1 MQPPPN
7 PPPPPPTPPVV
18 PPVSRGPEPHPPG
31 LKLADV
37 YYTLFRHKGK
47 ILLFGL
53 VGMAAAAGV
62 WFFKGQVYRS
72 EAKLLVRYV
81 RDSRTVDVGLGA
93 QGDIRT
99 PDSRGES
106 IISSEIEIL
115 TSRDLILDVVDQLGP
130 EKVLARAG
138 GGTNRYAAA
147 RTILRG
153 LEVEAPRKSSV
164 IQVALNHPDPEMAQ
178 VILRTLVQGY
188 LRKHAEVHRAVGVF
202 DEFLTRQTDALRT
215 QLSQTEQELQK
226 LKVAANVTSIEE
238 SKRMI
243 AEQAS
248 RARQELITA
257 EAELAERRTVLERMR
272 QMAGLNVAVAATNQ
286 LERPEEAPLDPDL
299 ERHYRTVLARLE
311 TLRNRELDLLLQF
324 TPESLDVR
332 QVREQIANAEQTKR
346 DLEAREPRLPL
357 RVQLAGRSGVLSV
370 PVGARSR
377 TGVTGPGDL
386 NTLEAEVAALE
397 ARVKRFRDYLEE
409 LRQETVRIN
418 DAEQAITELQRR
430 KQREESKYLS
440 FSTSLEQARIDE
452 LLGATSLA
460 NINVLQEATAPALY
474 QDKTLKMVLGIFFG
488 GWGVGI
494 GLAFLL
500 EMFLDPRIKR
510 VTDVEEKLKLPLFLT
525 IPDFSRNGHSK
536 ALRAAQ
542 KHALLPPPKGE
553 TDRKS
558 GPDAVPPPAA
568 PVHPMRLYH
577 EALRDRLIM
586 YFELKEMYHK
596 PKLVGITSTHHGTG
610 VSSIAAG
617 LAESLSETGDG
628 NVLLVDMNPE
638 HGPSVYPFYRGK
650 PGCGLTEEVLE
661 GPGREAAQVQEN
673 LYVVSLGN
681 AGGGNRVGVVPRRF
695 ASLLPKMKA
704 SDYDYIIFD
713 MPPVSQTS
721 VTAKVAGLLD
731 MTFLVV
737 ESERSTSDQTRRCAA
752 LLAEARA
759 KVTAVLNR
767 YHNYLPRSLQTD
779 V

>member
-1 MQPPPN
+1 MQPPVNSPS
-7 PPPPPPTPPVV
+7 PAPAFPG
-18 PPVSRGPEPHPPG
+18 RAPEPRPPG

-37 YYTLFRHKGK
+37 YYALFRHKWK
-47 ILLFGL
+47 ILFFGL

-81 RDSRTVDVGLGA
+81 RDSRAMDVSLGT
-93 QGDIRT
+93 QGDVRT
-99 PDSRGES
+99 PDSRGET

-115 TSRDLILDVVDQLGP
+115 TSRDLALEVADLISP
-130 EKVLARAG
+130 EKILARTG
-138 GGTNRYAAA
+138 GGTNRHAAA
-147 RTILRG
+147 VAILRG
-153 LEVEAPRKSSV
+153 LEADVPRKSSV
-164 IQVALNHPDPEMAQ
+164 IQVAMNHPDPEMAQ
-178 VILRTLVQGY
+178 VILRTLVQAY

-202 DEFLTRQTDALRT
+202 DEFLTRQTDALRA
-215 QLSQTEQELQK
+215 QLNQTEQELQK

-238 SKRMI
+238 SKRML

-248 RARQELITA
+248 RARQELISA
-257 EAELAERRTVLERMR
+257 EAELAERKTVLERLR
-272 QMAGLNVAVAATNQ
+272 QMAGRNAAVAETNQ
-286 LERPEEAPLDPDL
+286 IETPAEAALDPEL

-332 QVREQIANAEQTKR
+332 RVREQIAATEQTKQE
-346 DLEAREPRLPL
+346 LETREPRLPL
-357 RVQLAGRSGVLSV
+357 RVQLSNR
-370 PVGARSR
+370 PVTVGGITSAPTA
-377 TGVTGPGDL
+377 TGVAGLGDL

-409 LRQETVRIN
+409 LRQETIRIN

-430 KQREESKYLS
+430 KQREESKYLY

-452 LLGATSLA
+452 SLGATSLA
-460 NINVLQEATAPALY
+460 NINVLQEASAPALNL
-474 QDKTLKMVLGIFFG
+474 DKTRKLVLGLLFG
-488 GWGVGI
+488 GWGFGI
-494 GLAFLL
+494 GLALLL
-500 EMFLDPRIKR
+500 EMVLDNRVKR

-525 IPDFSRNGHSK
+525 IPDFSRNGYSK
-536 ALRAAQ
+536 ALRAAKQ
-542 KHALLPPPKGE
+542 PLLPRPPDGA
-553 TDRKS
+553 DSKS
-558 GPDAVPPPAA
+558 HPVEAPSPAT
-568 PVHPMRLYH
+568 PMHPMRLYH

-596 PKLVGITSTHHGTG
+596 PKLVGITGTHHGAG

-661 GPGREAAQVQEN
+661 GNGREAAQVQEN
-673 LYVVSLGN
+673 LYVVSLSY
-681 AGGGNRVGVVPRRF
+681 AQGGNRVGVVPRRF

-737 ESERSTSDQTRRCAA
+737 ESERSTSEQTRRCTA
-752 LLAEARA
+752 LLEESRA

>member
-1 MQPPPN
+1 MQPPVN
-7 PPPPPPTPPVV
+7 PPSPSPPPSYPM
-18 PPVSRGPEPHPPG
+18 RAPEPRPAG
-31 LKLADV
+31 LKLSDV
-37 YYTLFRHKGK
+37 YFTLFRHKWK
-47 ILLFGL
+47 ILFFGL
-53 VGMAAAAGV
+53 IGMAAAVGM
-62 WFFKGQVYRS
+62 WFFKGLVYRS

-81 RDSRTVDVGLGA
+81 RESRAVDVNLSG
-93 QGDIRT
+93 QGEVRS
-99 PDSRGES
+99 PDSRGDT
-106 IISSEIEIL
+106 IINSEIEIL
-115 TSRDLILDVVDQLGP
+115 TSRDLALEVVDLLGP
-130 EKVLARAG
+130 EKILAAVG
-138 GGTNRYAAA
+138 GGTNRNAAA
-147 RTILRG
+147 VQILKG
-153 LEVEAPRKSSV
+153 LEVEVPLKSSV
-164 IQVALNHPDPEMAQ
+164 IQVALSHPDPEMAQ
-178 VILRTLVQGY
+178 AILRALVQGY

-202 DEFLTRQTDALRT
+202 DEFLTRQTDTLRA
-215 QLSQTEQELQK
+215 QLNQTEQELQK

-238 SKRMI
+238 SKRML

-248 RARQELITA
+248 RARQELIAA
-257 EAELAERRTVLERMR
+257 EAQLAERKTVLDRLR
-272 QMAGLNVAVAATNQ
+272 QMAGLGTAVSSTNQ
-286 LERPEEAPLDPDL
+286 LAQPGEAAVDPEL
-299 ERHYRTVLARLE
+299 ERHYRSVMARLE

-332 QVREQIANAEQTKR
+332 QVREQIAATEQTKR
-346 DLEAREPRLPL
+346 ELESREPRLPL
-357 RVQLAGRSGVLSV
+357 WVQSAGRASALAVSGAS
-370 PVGARSR
+370 RSAAA
-377 TGVTGPGDL
+377 TANMADL

-430 KQREESKYLS
+430 KQREEAKFLY

-452 LLGATSLA
+452 SLGASSLA
-460 NINVLQEATAPALY
+460 NINVVQEASTPALY
-474 QDKTLKMVLGIFFG
+474 QGRTQKLVLGLLFG
-488 GWGVGI
+488 GWGFGI

-500 EMFLDPRIKR
+500 EMFLDHRVKR

-542 KHALLPPPKGE
+542 RPLLPPSQAGE
-553 TDRKS
+553 DSESHPTKTPSPR
-558 GPDAVPPPAA
+558 A

-586 YFELKEMYHK
+586 YFELREMYHK
-596 PKLVGITSTHHGTG
+596 PKLVGITSTHQGAG

-650 PGCGLTEEVLE
+650 PGCGLTEELLE
-661 GPGREAAQVQEN
+661 GTGRDAAQVQEN
-673 LYVVSLGN
+673 LYVVSL
-681 AGGGNRVGVVPRRF
+681 ADTQKGNRVGVVPRRF

-737 ESERSTSDQTRRCAA
+737 EAERSTTEQVRRCTA
-752 LLAEARA
+752 LLEESRA

-767 YHNYLPRSLQTD
+767 YYNYLPKSLQTD

>member
-1 MQPPPN
+1 MQPPVSSPSPA
-7 PPPPPPTPPVV
+7 PPLPG
-18 PPVSRGPEPHPPG
+18 RAPEPRPPG

-37 YYTLFRHKGK
+37 YYALFRHKWK
-47 ILLFGL
+47 ILFFGL
-53 VGMAAAAGV
+53 VGMVAAAGV

-81 RDSRTVDVGLGA
+81 RDSRTVDVSLGT
-93 QGDIRT
+93 QGDVRT
-99 PDSRGES
+99 PDSRGET
-106 IISSEIEIL
+106 IINSEIEIL
-115 TSRDLILDVVDQLGP
+115 TSRDLALEVADLIGP
-130 EKVLARAG
+130 EKILSRAG
-138 GGTNRYAAA
+138 GGTNRHAAA
-147 RTILRG
+147 GAILRG
-153 LEVEAPRKSSV
+153 LEVEVPRKSSV
-164 IQVALNHPDPEMAQ
+164 IQVAMNHPDPEMAQ
-178 VILRTLVQGY
+178 VILRTLVQAY

-202 DEFLTRQTDALRT
+202 DEFLTRQTDALRA

-238 SKRMI
+238 SKRML

-248 RARQELITA
+248 RARQELISA
-257 EAELAERRTVLERMR
+257 EAELAERKTVLERLR
-272 QMAGLNVAVAATNQ
+272 QLAGLNAAAVAETNQ
-286 LERPEEAPLDPDL
+286 IQSPAEVALDPEL

-332 QVREQIANAEQTKR
+332 QVREQIAAAEQTKR
-346 DLEAREPRLPL
+346 ELESREPRLPL
-357 RVQLAGRSGVLSV
+357 RVQQPAGRAGALPGLGGGRAAVGVAAV
-370 PVGARSR
+370 
-377 TGVTGPGDL
+377 GDL
-386 NTLEAEVAALE
+386 NALEAEVAALE

-409 LRQETVRIN
+409 LRLETVRIN

-430 KQREESKYLS
+430 KQREESKYLY

-452 LLGATSLA
+452 SLGATSLA
-460 NINVLQEATAPALY
+460 NINVLQEATAPALNL
-474 QDKTLKMVLGIFFG
+474 DKTRKLVLGLLFG
-488 GWGVGI
+488 GWGFGI
-494 GLAFLL
+494 SLAFLL
-500 EMFLDPRIKR
+500 EMVLDNRIKR
-510 VTDVEEKLKLPLFLT
+510 VADVEEKLKLPLFLT
-525 IPDFSRNGHSK
+525 IPDFSRNGHSR
-536 ALRAAQ
+536 ALRAAGQ
-542 KHALLPPPKGE
+542 SLLPPPRDE
-553 TDRKS
+553 TDSKQ
-558 GPDAVPPPAA
+558 PPVKRPSPSP

-596 PKLVGITSTHHGTG
+596 PKLVGITSTHHGAG

-638 HGPSVYPFYRGK
+638 HGPSVYPFFRGK

-661 GPGREAAQVQEN
+661 GTEREAAQVQEN
-673 LYVVSLGN
+673 LYVVTLGN
-681 AGGGNRVGVVPRRF
+681 SQGGNRVGVVPRRF

-721 VTAKVAGLLD
+721 ITAKVAGLLD

-737 ESERSTSDQTRRCAA
+737 EAERSSAEQTRRCAA
-752 LLAEARA
+752 LLEESRA

-767 YHNYLPRSLQTD
+767 YHNYLPQSLRTD

>member
-1 MQPPPN
+1 MQPPVNSPSSA
-7 PPPPPPTPPVV
+7 PGFPDRV
-18 PPVSRGPEPHPPG
+18 PEPHPPG

-37 YYTLFRHKGK
+37 YYALFRHKWK
-47 ILLFGL
+47 ILFFGL
-53 VGMAAAAGV
+53 VGMAAAIGV

-81 RDSRTVDVGLGA
+81 RDSRAVDVSLGT
-93 QGDIRT
+93 QGDVRT
-99 PDSRGES
+99 PDSRGET

-115 TSRDLILDVVDQLGP
+115 TSRDLALEVADLIGP
-130 EKVLARAG
+130 EKVLARTG
-138 GGTNRYAAA
+138 GGTNRHAAA
-147 RTILRG
+147 LTILKG
-153 LEVEAPRKSSV
+153 LEVEVPRNSSV
-164 IQVALNHPDPEMAQ
+164 IQVAMNHPEPEMAQ
-178 VILRTLVQGY
+178 MILRTLVQAY

-202 DEFLTRQTDALRT
+202 DEFLTRQTDALRA

-238 SKRMI
+238 SKRML

-248 RARQELITA
+248 RARQELISA
-257 EAELAERRTVLERMR
+257 EAELAERKTVLERLR
-272 QMAGLNVAVAATNQ
+272 QLAGLNAAIAATNQ
-286 LERPEEAPLDPDL
+286 VERSEETVLDPEL
-299 ERHYRTVLARLE
+299 ERHYRTVLTRLE

-332 QVREQIANAEQTKR
+332 QVREQIAATEQTKHE
-346 DLEAREPRLPL
+346 LETREPRLPL
-357 RVQLAGRSGVLSV
+357 RVQLSNRPAAVMGLS
-370 PVGARSR
+370 GAR
-377 TGVTGPGDL
+377 TAAGVASVGDL

-397 ARVKRFRDYLEE
+397 ARVKRFRDYLDE
-409 LRQETVRIN
+409 LRQETIRIN

-430 KQREESKYLS
+430 KQREESKYLY

-452 LLGATSLA
+452 SLGATSLA
-460 NINVLQEATAPALY
+460 NINVLQEASAPALSL
-474 QDKTLKMVLGIFFG
+474 DKTLKLVLGLFFG
-488 GWGVGI
+488 GWGFGI
-494 GLAFLL
+494 GLAMLL
-500 EMFLDPRIKR
+500 EMFLDTRVKR

-525 IPDFSRNGHSK
+525 IPDFNRNGHSK
-536 ALRAAQ
+536 ALKAAKQ
-542 KHALLPPPKGE
+542 PLLPPPGE
-553 TDRKS
+553 ANSNSKPR
-558 GPDAVPPPAA
+558 PDKAPLPPA

-596 PKLVGITSTHHGTG
+596 PKLVGITSTHHGAG

-638 HGPSVYPFYRGK
+638 HGPSVYPFYRGR

-661 GPGREAAQVQEN
+661 GTAREAAQVQEN
-673 LYVVSLGN
+673 LYVVTLGN
-681 AGGGNRVGVVPRRF
+681 TQGGNRVGVVPRRF

-737 ESERSTSDQTRRCAA
+737 ESERSTSEQTRRCAA
-752 LLAEARA
+752 LLEESRA

-767 YHNYLPRSLQTD
+767 YHNYLPHSLQTD

>member
-1 MQPPPN
+1 
-7 PPPPPPTPPVV
+7 
-18 PPVSRGPEPHPPG
+18 
-31 LKLADV
+31 V
-37 YYTLFRHKGK
+37 YYALFRHKWK
-47 ILLFGL
+47 ILFFGV

-81 RDSRTVDVGLGA
+81 RDSRAMDVSLGT
-93 QGDIRT
+93 QGDVRT
-99 PDSRGES
+99 PDSRGET

-115 TSRDLILDVVDQLGP
+115 TSRDLALEVADLIGP
-130 EKVLARAG
+130 EKILARTG
-138 GGTNRYAAA
+138 GGTNRHAAA
-147 RTILRG
+147 VAILRG
-153 LEVEAPRKSSV
+153 LEADVPRKSSV
-164 IQVALNHPDPEMAQ
+164 IQVAMNHPDPEMAQ
-178 VILRTLVQGY
+178 VILRTLVQAY

-202 DEFLTRQTDALRT
+202 DEFLTRQTDALRA

-238 SKRMI
+238 SKRML

-248 RARQELITA
+248 RARQELISA
-257 EAELAERRTVLERMR
+257 EAELAERKTVLERLR
-272 QMAGLNVAVAATNQ
+272 QLAGLNAAVTATNQ
-286 LERPEEAPLDPDL
+286 VERPEEAALDPEL
-299 ERHYRTVLARLE
+299 ERHYRMVLTRLE

-332 QVREQIANAEQTKR
+332 QVREQIAAAEQTKQE
-346 DLEAREPRLPL
+346 LETREPRLPL
-357 RVQLAGRSGVLSV
+357 RIQLSNRSTTVMGSSGARTLAGVAAV
-370 PVGARSR
+370 
-377 TGVTGPGDL
+377 GDL

-409 LRQETVRIN
+409 LRLETVRIN

-430 KQREESKYLS
+430 KQREESKYLY

-452 LLGATSLA
+452 SLGTTSLA
-460 NINVLQEATAPALY
+460 NINVLQEATAPALNL
-474 QDKTLKMVLGIFFG
+474 DKTRKLVLGLFFG
-488 GWGVGI
+488 GWGFGI
-494 GLAFLL
+494 GLAMLL
-500 EMFLDPRIKR
+500 EMFLDTRVKR

-536 ALRAAQ
+536 VLKAAKQ
-542 KHALLPPPKGE
+542 PLLPPPGK
-553 TDRKS
+553 TDSKS
-558 GPDAVPPPAA
+558 SPVKAPSPPA

-596 PKLVGITSTHHGTG
+596 PKLVGITSTHHGAG

-661 GPGREAAQVQEN
+661 GNGREAAQVQEN
-673 LYVVSLGN
+673 LYVVSLSY
-681 AGGGNRVGVVPRRF
+681 AQGGNRVGVVPRRF

-737 ESERSTSDQTRRCAA
+737 ESERSTSEQTRRCTA
-752 LLAEARA
+752 LLEESRA